1 MVLKIFFFYEYINVF
16 YFYYAWNFEKTLM
29 KKYMCVCI
37 LIKLFYSILFQMY
50 TTPFKQMHQILKSF
64 QTCSISIFLFAK
76 SLQMSRSFI
85 PKLSDMYLSEKRD
98 TSSYVMI
105 TKLLQIT
112 FKINSDTT
120 VQSKK
125 IPSWLHHFS
134 FIFFFFF
141 SIQSHTLHISIKSLL
156 TPSD

>member
-1 MVLKIFFFYEYINVF
+1 
-16 YFYYAWNFEKTLM
+16 M
-29 KKYMCVCI
+29 KKNMCVCI

-64 QTCSISIFLFAK
+64 QTGSISIFLFAK

-112 FKINSDTT
+112 SKINSDTT

-125 IPSWLHHFS
+125 IPSWLHHFY

-141 SIQSHTLHISIKSLL
+141 SIQSHTLHISIKDPDHISSPTYLHLIGKSRYSLL
-156 TPSD
+156 WAKRKFR